1 MRKVVHIYKKETGE
15 HKYYGSLVAA
25 KKGEESLPFH
35 TLVRFKGEVW
45 ENKEYIV
52 RFGRLVPS
60 RFRSGEERIVES
72 NVESAIVGNTVVGEV
87 HSCSR
92 CKWLYWNEGEKQF
105 DCGLG
110 YLGKAVKDDLQQEND
125 CNDFEPCR

>member
-1 MRKVVHIYKKETGE
+1 MRKVVHVYNKKTSE

-60 RFRSGEERIVES
+60 RFRLDKERIVES
-72 NVESAIVGNTVVGEV
+72 NVESAIVGKTVVN
-87 HSCSR
+87 
-92 CKWLYWNEGEKQF
+92 L
-105 DCGLG
+105 
-110 YLGKAVKDDLQQEND
+110 
-125 CNDFEPCR
+125 

>member
-1 MRKVVHIYKKETGE
+1 MRKVVHVYNKKTGE

-72 NVESAIVGNTVVGEV
+72 NVESAIDGNTVV
-87 HSCSR
+87 SDSTPS
-92 CKWLYWNEGEKQF
+92 
-105 DCGLG
+105 
-110 YLGKAVKDDLQQEND
+110 QE
-125 CNDFEPCR
+125 CYKSGEPCKYDCSGLCKESC

>member
-1 MRKVVHIYKKETGE
+1 MNDK
-15 HKYYGSLVAA
+15 
-25 KKGEESLPFH
+25 
-35 TLVRFKGEVW
+35 
-45 ENKEYIV
+45 
-52 RFGRLVPS
+52 
-60 RFRSGEERIVES
+60 ERIVES
-72 NVESAIVGNTVVGEV
+72 NVESAIVGKTVVGEV

-110 YLGKAVKDDLQQEND
+110 YLGKAVKDDSQQKND

>member
-1 MRKVVHIYKKETGE
+1 MRKVVHVYNKKTSE

-35 TLVRFKGEVW
+35 TIGRFKGEVW

-60 RFRSGEERIVES
+60 RFRSDKERIVES
-72 NVESAIVGNTVVGEV
+72 NVESAIVGKTVV
-87 HSCSR
+87 SDSTPS
-92 CKWLYWNEGEKQF
+92 
-105 DCGLG
+105 
-110 YLGKAVKDDLQQEND
+110 QE
-125 CNDFEPCR
+125 CYKSGEPCEYDCSGLCKESCCASV

>member
-72 NVESAIVGNTVVGEV
+72 KMS
-87 HSCSR
+87 
-92 CKWLYWNEGEKQF
+92 KKNEQKT
-105 DCGLG
+105 
-110 YLGKAVKDDLQQEND
+110 
-125 CNDFEPCR
+125 

>member
-1 MRKVVHIYKKETGE
+1 MPYN
-15 HKYYGSLVAA
+15 GSGIAAVADL
-25 KKGEESLPFH
+25 ELQN
-35 TLVRFKGEVW
+35 FKIAQMM
-45 ENKEYIV
+45 NK
-52 RFGRLVPS
+52 
-60 RFRSGEERIVES
+60 ERIVES
-72 NVESAIVGNTVVGEV
+72 NVEAAIVGNTLLGAV

-125 CNDFEPCR
+125 CNDFEHYA

>member
-1 MRKVVHIYKKETGE
+1 MRKVVHVYNKKTSE

-25 KKGEESLPFH
+25 KKGEEALPFH

-72 NVESAIVGNTVVGEV
+72 NVESDIVGKTVV
-87 HSCSR
+87 SDSTPS
-92 CKWLYWNEGEKQF
+92 
-105 DCGLG
+105 
-110 YLGKAVKDDLQQEND
+110 QE
-125 CNDFEPCR
+125 CYKSGEPCKYDCSGLCKESC